1 MMFAYQ
7 FPFCC
12 VSRLLN
18 FLPSLDQDHRLA
30 YGKCNR
36 GPYGEKYCLLKTDLI
51 IAAPIGWG
59 DHLVTAKKS
68 ARKKQLGKED
78 WIRVAK
84 TILIKHGIAEVKIEK
99 IAAKLKVTIGSFYWH
114 FSGRPELHEAIIA
127 DWLATNT
134 KPLEEAVAHAGDDP
148 RQQYLAFFGVWV
160 LERNF
165 DPAYDSAVRNWAR
178 TSSQIA
184 AIISKVEAN
193 RIEILCGIMKRF
205 GFPNDEAMMRARVT
219 YYHQVGYYA
228 LNIHEPTSARVTLA
242 PDYAKILVGTDWM
255 RPLAGTNLIERAM
268 KGENVSFGSAY
279 VKLPV
284 P

>member
-1 MMFAYQ
+1 
-7 FPFCC
+7 
-12 VSRLLN
+12 
-18 FLPSLDQDHRLA
+18 
-30 YGKCNR
+30 
-36 GPYGEKYCLLKTDLI
+36 
-51 IAAPIGWG
+51 
-59 DHLVTAKKS
+59 LVATKKS
-68 ARKKQLGKED
+68 TRKTQLGKED

-114 FSGRPELHEAIIA
+114 FKGRVELHEAIIA

-134 KPLEEAVAHAGDDP
+134 KPLEEAVAQAGDDP

-178 TSSQIA
+178 ISAPIA
-184 AIISKVEAN
+184 AIITKVEAN
-193 RIEILCGIMKRF
+193 RIQILYGIMKQF
-205 GFPNDEAMMRARVT
+205 EFSDEEAMMRARVT

-228 LNIHEPTSARVTLA
+228 LNIHEPTAARVALA

-255 RPLAGTNLIERAM
+255 RALAGTDKIERAM
-268 KGENVSFGSAY
+268 RGERVSF
-279 VKLPV
+279 K
-284 P
+284 